1 MRLLLIRHGQT
12 NDNVHGLL
20 GAVVPGPGLT
30 ELGQQQALAVPKT
43 VREERIEAIF
53 VSSMIRTHQ
62 TAAPLAADRGLTPV
76 ELPGLREISSGD
88 LEGLSDREAIRRY
101 VDPIVGWWHDLELRV
116 PGGESGIEFFDRY
129 DAAIARI
136 ASQHSGTVAVF
147 SHGAAIRTWAAASSR
162 NLNEDNTRGLF
173 LDNTGIVIVEGS
185 PAEGWIATTWAGS
198 PIGGEELEDPAALD
212 PTGEPL
218 EIAHLKA
225 PN

>member
-12 NDNVHGLL
+12 IDNVHGVL

-30 ELGQQQALAVPKT
+30 ELGQQQALAVREM
-43 VREERIEAIF
+43 VRDERIEGIF
-53 VSSMIRTHQ
+53 VSSMIRTQH
-62 TAAPLAADRGLTPV
+62 TAAPLAAERGLTPV

-88 LEGLSDREAIRRY
+88 LEGRSDKESVRRY

-116 PGGESGIEFFDRY
+116 PGGESGTEFFARY
-129 DAAIARI
+129 DDAIGRI

-185 PAEGWIATTWAGS
+185 PAEGWIVTMWAGRPLGGDELDDGS
-198 PIGGEELEDPAALD
+198 AADPAGEEL
-212 PTGEPL
+212 G
-218 EIAHLKA
+218 IASESSR
-225 PN
+225 